1 MKKIFKL
8 IVKIVRIFYGS
19 LGHLLMQFHIGH
31 QWSLVPRMWKPFL
44 LERYNNNDCIGESIE
59 EKLLHLKQ
67 NLDVNSQKTVDQY
80 LYRIIFS
87 VLANQSGTYIEMNN
101 WLKLFDSEEMDNL
114 KKLSK
119 PSRDSLGSGYL
130 ELNDN
135 GLKFLP
141 DTVQKQLEGKDF
153 IDGGAYIGDSIMALI
168 KYKPSRIYAFE
179 PEFTNRQQLIQ
190 NCSRLG
196 WKGIVPVA
204 KGLGNSKTAAKI
216 VSNASC
222 SHVKIGGG
230 GQDIKDCIEI
240 TDIDSFVYENNI
252 NLGVI
257 KLDIEGL
264 ELAVIHGAIES
275 IKKYKPVLLISI
287 YHTPDDFFYIKPFIE
302 NLDLNYTF
310 LVRKLS
316 PEQPFNETMLI
327 GYVPCKSL
335 T

>member
-8 IVKIVRIFYGS
+8 IAKQIVHIFYGS
-19 LGHLLMQFHIGH
+19 LGYLLMQFHRGH
-31 QWSLVPRMWKPFL
+31 QWSLAPRMWKPFL
-44 LERYNNNDCIGESIE
+44 LERYNNDCIGEPIE
-59 EKLLHLKQ
+59 ELLLHLKQ
-67 NLDVNSQKTVDQY
+67 NLDVSSQKTVDQY
-80 LYRIIFS
+80 LYRVIFS
-87 VLANQSGTYIEMNN
+87 VFANQSDTYIETNN
-101 WLKLFDSEEMDNL
+101 WLKLFDSEEIDNL
-114 KKLSK
+114 KKLHK
-119 PSRDSLGSGYL
+119 LSRDSLGSGYL

-153 IDGGAYIGDSIMALI
+153 IDGGAYIGDSIPALI

-179 PEFTNRQQLIQ
+179 PDFTNRQQLTK
-190 NCSRLG
+190 NCSRFG
-196 WKGIVPVA
+196 WKGIVPVD
-204 KGLGNSKTAAKI
+204 KGLGDSKTTAQI

-222 SHVKIGGG
+222 SCVKIDKI
-230 GQDIKDCIEI
+230 GQDTQNCIEI
-240 TDIDSFVYENNI
+240 TDIDSFVIENNI

-264 ELAVIHGAIES
+264 ELAVIHGAVES

-302 NLDLNYTF
+302 NLELGYTF

-316 PEQPFNETMLI
+316 PEKPFGETMLI
-327 GYVPCKSL
+327 GYFPC